1 MSEITKL
8 MLIVVGTLI
17 GIISIGVCTLIGI
30 RIYEKVRYEKYWPA
44 DPMTYADYKQ
54 LKSREEEAG
63 VTWQLMEPFAKRES
77 KLKDSSKVYAM
88 MVI

>member
-1 MSEITKL
+1 MSEKIRL
-8 MLIVVGTLI
+8 ILIVVGTLM
-17 GIISIGVCTLIGI
+17 GIIFIGVCTLIGM
-30 RIYEKVRYEKYWPA
+30 RIYDKVCYEKYWPA

-63 VTWQLMEPFAKRES
+63 VTWQLMEPFAKREA

-88 MVI
+88 MVV